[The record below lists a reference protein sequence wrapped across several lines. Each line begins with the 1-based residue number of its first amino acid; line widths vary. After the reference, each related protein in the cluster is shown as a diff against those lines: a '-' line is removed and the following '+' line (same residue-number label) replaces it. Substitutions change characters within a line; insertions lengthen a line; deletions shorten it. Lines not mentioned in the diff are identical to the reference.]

1 MRKYLMVAVTVVLT
15 LIVVVGL
22 SVCGLY
28 LRARIDAQKEF
39 AVLMNKVVLHAVD
52 YACLINEKDQ
62 LNTARDHAA
71 AIDKIRREVYTDKRF
86 SVGQRQKI
94 DELISDLRK
103 RHKGIAWFFT
113 RWDIG

>member
-1 MRKYLMVAVTVVLT
+1 MRKYLMFAATVVLT
-15 LIVVVGL
+15 LIVVAGL
-22 SVCGLY
+22 SVCSLY

-39 AVLMNKVVLHAVD
+39 VVLMNKVVLHARD
-52 YACLINEKDQ
+52 YVCLVSEKDR
-62 LNTARDHAA
+62 LNARDHAV

-103 RHKGIAWFFT
+103 KHKGIAWFFT
-113 RWDIG
+113 RWDLD